1 MKNITGKSGKKN
13 GVGTGAFSD
22 LHSLTSLTINNGFK
36 DVRSGAFSNLASLTE
51 LTLSGHNKEILEDD
65 TMKNIPNLKKLNL
78 KNNKNMRGIA
88 NLLENLQNPN
98 LVVDLSQNNIEELQ
112 ENQYRNFL
120 EIVTKNAGE
129 GYIDLMNNP
138 LQCGCDTIWYLT
150 AYHDHPN
157 ILKNAQCV
165 RSTLTKHQ
173 DNGSIEVLV
182 DQGLLSIFINYFYF
196 RYCILTLTCWI

>member
-1 MKNITGKSGKKN
+1 MEKN
-13 GVGTGAFSD
+13 GVGTEAFSD
-22 LHSLTSLTINNGFK
+22 LHSLTYLTINNGFK

-51 LTLSGHNKEILEDD
+51 LTLSGHNKEILEND

-88 NLLENLQNPN
+88 NLLENLQTPN

-112 ENQYRNFL
+112 GHQYRNFL
-120 EIVTKNAGE
+120 ENVTKNDGE

-138 LQCGCDTIWYLT
+138 LQCGCDTIWYLSG
-150 AYHDHPN
+150 YHDYPN

-165 RSTLTKHQ
+165 RSTLTEHQ
-173 DNGSIEVLV
+173 DN

-196 RYCILTLTCWI
+196 RYCLLTLTH